1 MSSKNFSFETIS
13 DFDLHI
19 SESIPNYDL
28 LLQTVLN
35 VAPFFLQENSSVTDL
50 GCSTGKMLK
59 AIPHKGP
66 KIGIDNSVNL
76 LPASD
81 EQHTFINQ
89 DLVTFRFPEN
99 NSFVTSIFTLQFLP
113 IRNRSMIIDRVYD
126 SLIPGGAFVWA
137 EKVTSKSGFWEQVQ
151 TFSYYDFKRSAF
163 SSEEIL
169 DKEKSLRYLMRPL
182 TTEKNLDMLR
192 GAGFADFEMLW
203 KFHNFECWIAVK

>member
-1 MSSKNFSFETIS
+1 MSSKNFSFETIK
-13 DFDLHI
+13 DFDSHI
-19 SESIPNYDL
+19 SQSIPNYDL
-28 LLQTVLN
+28 LFQTVIN

-59 AIPHKGP
+59 AITHKGP
-66 KIGIDNSVNL
+66 KIGIDNSLNL
-76 LPASD
+76 LPVSD

-89 DLVTFRFPEN
+89 DLNTFSFPAN

-113 IRNRSMIIDRVYD
+113 ISHRVSIIEKVYQ
-126 SLIPGGAFVWA
+126 SLIAGGAFVWA
-137 EKVTSKSGFWEQVQ
+137 EKVTAKSGFWEQVQ
-151 TFSYYDFKRSAF
+151 TFSYYDFKRSSF
-163 SSEEIL
+163 SSDEIL

-182 TTEKNLDMLR
+182 TTEKNLNMLR

>member
-13 DFDLHI
+13 DFDSHI

-28 LLQTVLN
+28 LFQTVLN

-59 AIPHKGP
+59 AIPHTGP
-66 KIGIDNSVNL
+66 KIGVDNSRNL

-81 EQHTFINQ
+81 GQHSFINQ
-89 DLVTFRFPEN
+89 DLNTFNFPAN

-113 IRNRSMIIDRVYD
+113 IKHRASIIQKVYE
-126 SLIPGGAFVWA
+126 SLIPGGAFVWS

-151 TFSYYDFKRSAF
+151 TFSYYDFKRSSF

-182 TTEKNLDMLR
+182 TTERNLNMLIN
-192 GAGFADFEMLW
+192 AGFADFEMLW

>member
-1 MSSKNFSFETIS
+1 MSSKKFSFHTIK

-19 SESIPNYDL
+19 SQSIPNYDL
-28 LLQTVLN
+28 LFQTVVN
-35 VAPFFLQENSSVTDL
+35 VAPFFLQENSVVTDL

-59 AIPHKGP
+59 AIPHKGR
-66 KIGIDNSVNL
+66 KIGIDNSANL

-81 EQHTFINQ
+81 IQHTFINQ
-89 DLVTFRFPEN
+89 DLYTYEFSEN

-113 IRNRSMIIDRVYD
+113 VEQRASILAKVYK
-126 SLIPGGAFVWA
+126 SLIAGGAFVWA
-137 EKVTSKSGFWEQVQ
+137 EKVTSRSGFWEQVQ
-151 TFSYYDFKRSAF
+151 TFSYYDFKRASF

-182 TTEKNLDMLR
+182 TTKTNLKMLSM
-192 GAGFADFEMLW
+192 AGFSDYEMLW